1 MQFYDVENRFRG
13 VGDYKY
19 SLIEC
24 ITSPDCLEEI
34 DLKNDRKANFLK
46 VASKMTATFL
56 KRAGIASSM

>member
-13 VGDYKY
+13 LGDYKY

-46 VASKMTATFL
+46 VATKMIATFL
-56 KRAGIASSM
+56 KRPGMVSSK